1 MKPVLWF
8 RSGASNSIP
17 INSQR
22 RHSDGTNSQATTPS
36 SSFKTN
42 DMGLSKSPTKPIP
55 VRVGSVTSS
64 GRGMPRNGSAP
75 QFITGRSI
83 PKNGSVPL
91 FDKIPGNRR
100 QSYKAVP
107 LGSSIKESSMEN
119 VSGKRINRL
128 VLQYLKCVTKQS
140 L

>member
-1 MKPVLWF
+1 M
-8 RSGASNSIP
+8 P

-22 RHSDGTNSQATTPS
+22 RHSSDGSNSQGTTPS

-42 DMGLSKSPTKPIP
+42 EMGLSKSPSKPIP
-55 VRVGSVTSS
+55 IRVGSVTST

-91 FDKIPGNRR
+91 FDKIPGNKR

-107 LGSSIKESSMEN
+107 LGSSIKETSTEN
-119 VSGKRINRL
+119 VAGKRNARYGCEMFF
-128 VLQYLKCVTKQS
+128 LQYLG